1 MLINKIWRTLWQY
14 KAQFIA
20 MIIMIAFGVGI
31 FNGFNME
38 WVSLEDDLGRF
49 FDETTLADYSIYIES
64 DENTADEDKIFLPSD
79 HVAILDSGLVTY
91 ATRTLSLEAAVK
103 ERDGDNL
110 GIYVPEDAIVS
121 GFVLDDTSEP
131 FDSRSEDGV
140 WLSSQYAAVNGFSV
154 GDPITLLSGE
164 YTLNGR
170 VAGLVCGV
178 DYLVC
183 LRDENQRMPDYETF
197 GYAYV
202 SPRLVSEAVGTN
214 YIFNQMNVTSDL
226 DKATFIQEVEN
237 LFPSKTILIVAKED
251 TTTYIE
257 AQLQIEEGQIMS
269 RILPALFL
277 AISVLTMISTM
288 NRLTI
293 KEKLQIGT
301 LKALGFKNRQIITHY
316 SIYSIVIGILGITP
330 GIGIGY
336 LVAGIIMNPQGTMGT
351 YFDMPYWDIILP
363 KTCWVVTALLLLLFA
378 SVGAISVGRLLHGP
392 AAQALRPYVPKRIK
406 PLLIEKL
413 KLFRKAKFA
422 TRWNLR
428 DVFKNKIRTTMSII
442 GVAGCM
448 MMLVSAVG
456 LKDTMNVYVDVY
468 YNGALGY
475 TTRII
480 TSDGTSKDSDLALA
494 EKYGGN
500 YSGSVAIE
508 TEGVAASLDVYN
520 IDTNVEHKMIRFISA
535 KDESYLDVPTA
546 GAYICERLSK
556 KLNVNLGDKI
566 TVHSYG
572 KKDSFELVVV
582 GIMRAV
588 TQSIAISADYA
599 KEIGINHDVDVIYTS
614 ATISEIERVSGIKDI
629 QDKQTIMN
637 AFDNFMELINL
648 IIEILLVTSI
658 ILGSTV
664 LYNLGMMGYTE
675 RYKDMATL
683 KVLGFKNKAIG
694 GILISQNLWI
704 TIAGII
710 IGFPAGYLILDYLID
725 ELGNEYEMVT
735 SIGPATVFVSVLV
748 TLGVSIVVAIIIARK
763 NRNIDMVEAMKGAE

>member
-1 MLINKIWRTLWQY
+1 MLINKLWRTLWQY

-38 WVSLEDDLGRF
+38 WVSLEDDLNRF

-64 DENTADEDKIFLPSD
+64 DEDTADEDKIFLPSEHAD
-79 HVAILDSGLVTY
+79 LLDSGLVTY

-103 ERDGDNL
+103 EREGDNL
-110 GIYVPEDAIVS
+110 GIFVPEDAVVS
-121 GFVLDDTSEP
+121 GFVLEDGSEP

-140 WLSSQYAAVNGFSV
+140 WLSSKYAAVNGFSV

-164 YTLNGR
+164 YTLKGR

-183 LRDENQRMPDYETF
+183 LRDENQTMPDYETF

-214 YIFNQMNVTSDL
+214 YIFNQINVTSDL
-226 DKATFIQEVEN
+226 DKVTFRQEVEK

-257 AQLQIEEGQIMS
+257 SQLQIEEGQIMS
-269 RILPALFL
+269 RILPVLFFSI
-277 AISVLTMISTM
+277 AVLTMISTM

-316 SIYSIVIGILGITP
+316 SIYSIVIGILGIAP

-351 YFDMPYWDIILP
+351 YFDMPYWDIMLP
-363 KTCWVVTALLLLLFA
+363 KTCWVVAALLLLLFA
-378 SVGAISVGRLLHGP
+378 SVGAISVGRLLRGP
-392 AAQALRPYVPKRIK
+392 AAQALRPYVPKRMK

-413 KLFRKAKFA
+413 KLFRKATFG

-428 DVFKNKIRTTMSII
+428 DIFKNKIRTTMSLI
-442 GVAGCM
+442 GVIGCM

-456 LKDTMNVYVDVY
+456 LKDTMNNFVDVY
-468 YNGALGY
+468 YVGALGY

-480 TSDGTSKDSDLALA
+480 TSDDSSKDSDLELA
-494 EKYGGN
+494 KKYGGN
-500 YSGSVAIE
+500 FSGSVAVE
-508 TEGVAASLDVYN
+508 AEGISASLDVYN
-520 IDTNVEHKMIRFISA
+520 IDTNAEQKMIRFISS
-535 KDESYLDVPTA
+535 DDGRYLDVPTA

-556 KLNVNLGDKI
+556 RLNVDLGDKI
-566 TVHSYG
+566 TIHSYG
-572 KKDSFELVVV
+572 KKDSYEMVVV

-599 KEIGINHDVDVIYTS
+599 DEIGINHGVDIIYTS
-614 ATISEIERVSGIKDI
+614 AAASEIERVSGIKDI

-637 AFDNFMELINL
+637 SFDNYMELINL
-648 IIEILLVTSI
+648 MIGVLLLTSI
-658 ILGSTV
+658 VLGVAV

-683 KVLGFKNKAIG
+683 KVLGFKNKTIG

-704 TIAGII
+704 TIVGII
-710 IGFPAGYLILDYLID
+710 LGFPAGYMVLEYLIY

-735 SIGPATVFVSVLV
+735 AIGPATVLVSVFV
-748 TLGVSIVVAIIIARK
+748 TLGVSIVVALIIARK
-763 NRNIDMVEAMKGAE
+763 NRKIDMVEAMKGME